1 LRILAP
7 ALVATT
13 VLLAGTTPATAFPH
27 VVRKGE
33 TLAQIAERTYGKVEM
48 EQLLVAANELDAG
61 GGIPIVAGMRLEV
74 PALGHRRVTEGETW
88 ASLGLELLGDERR
101 GEVLAMANGSM
112 PWLPPADGQ
121 EILVPYN
128 LRVVA
133 GASDS
138 LLTIAYRYLG
148 DRDQAWMLDGYNH
161 RKSEPVHRGDVLL
174 VPLHDLPLT
183 EEGKREAAG
192 AGALVRTE
200 GAGRAREAQRKVDAE
215 MPQLAAD
222 LRQGRWVDAVARGN
236 HMLGYGELSRPAV
249 AGIQR
254 ALLEAYV
261 ALDATGLAENAC
273 GGWRTADPT
282 AALDPVELSPKIWRA
297 CVAAGAQPAPTA
309 APSAAPPAPVP
320 ALPPRDRRRP
330 RGAPRA
336 DPRPARED
344 GP

>member
-1 LRILAP
+1 
-7 ALVATT
+7 
-13 VLLAGTTPATAFPH
+13 
-27 VVRKGE
+27 
-33 TLAQIAERTYGKVEM
+33 
-48 EQLLVAANELDAG
+48 
-61 GGIPIVAGMRLEV
+61 
-74 PALGHRRVTEGETW
+74 
-88 ASLGLELLGDERR
+88 
-101 GEVLAMANGSM
+101 
-112 PWLPPADGQ
+112 
-121 EILVPYN
+121 
-128 LRVVA
+128 
-133 GASDS
+133 
-138 LLTIAYRYLG
+138 
-148 DRDQAWMLDGYNH
+148 
-161 RKSEPVHRGDVLL
+161 VLL

-222 LRQGRWVDAVARGN
+222 LRAGRWVDAVARGN
-236 HMLGYGELSRPAV
+236 HMLGYGELARPAV
-249 AGIQR
+249 AAIQR

-282 AALDPVELSPKIWRA
+282 AALDPVELSPKILRA
-297 CVAAGAQPAPTA
+297 CVAAGAQPAPTV
-309 APSAAPPAPVP
+309 APSAAPPAPGP